1 MFKQIAPSA
10 ADPIMSLMEAYL
22 QDPNP
27 KKVNLG
33 IGLYY
38 DRQGNIPLMQAVEAA
53 EQRLL
58 ALRRP
63 HGYPPI
69 EGSPQFARQ
78 VQALLFGEQQA
89 AEIATVQT
97 VGGSG
102 ALKLAA
108 DFLRHFLAR
117 GEIWVSDPL
126 GQSLGDIWR
135 RRVAGEYLSLL

>member
-117 GEIWVSDPL
+117 G
-126 GQSLGDIWR
+126 
-135 RRVAGEYLSLL
+135 

>member
-78 VQALLFGEQQA
+78 C
-89 AEIATVQT
+89 
-97 VGGSG
+97 
-102 ALKLAA
+102 
-108 DFLRHFLAR
+108 
-117 GEIWVSDPL
+117 
-126 GQSLGDIWR
+126 R
-135 RRVAGEYLSLL
+135 RCCSASNRRPRSPRCRPSAVPVR

>member
-1 MFKQIAPSA
+1 
-10 ADPIMSLMEAYL
+10 
-22 QDPNP
+22 
-27 KKVNLG
+27 
-33 IGLYY
+33 
-38 DRQGNIPLMQAVEAA
+38 MQAVEAA

-108 DFLRHFLAR
+108 DFCATFWHAVKF
-117 GEIWVSDPL
+117 GCPIPP

>member
-1 MFKQIAPSA
+1 M
-10 ADPIMSLMEAYL
+10 
-22 QDPNP
+22 
-27 KKVNLG
+27 NLG

-78 VQALLFGEQQA
+78 VQTLLFGEQQA

-108 DFLRHFLAR
+108 DFCATF
-117 GEIWVSDPL
+117 
-126 GQSLGDIWR
+126 WR
-135 RRVAGEYLSLL
+135 AVKFGCPIPPGPITGRFSKAPGCG

>member
-1 MFKQIAPSA
+1 
-10 ADPIMSLMEAYL
+10 
-22 QDPNP
+22 
-27 KKVNLG
+27 
-33 IGLYY
+33 
-38 DRQGNIPLMQAVEAA
+38 
-53 EQRLL
+53 

-78 VQALLFGEQQA
+78 VQTLLFGEQQA

-117 GEIWVSDPL
+117 GEIWVSDPTWANHWAIFEGAGL
-126 GQSLGDIWR
+126 
-135 RRVAGEYLSLL
+135 RVNTY